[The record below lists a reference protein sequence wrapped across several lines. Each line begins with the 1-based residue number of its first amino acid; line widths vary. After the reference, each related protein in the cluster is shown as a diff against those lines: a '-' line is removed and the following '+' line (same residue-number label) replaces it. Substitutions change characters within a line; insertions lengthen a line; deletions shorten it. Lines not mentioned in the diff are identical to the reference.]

1 MIATIKKN
9 DLVAFDF
16 SDGTSK
22 RIIRQGKELLI
33 EREVSEFTKTNALA
47 DKLDSLF

>member
-16 SDGTSK
+16 ADETSK

-33 EREVSEFTKTNALA
+33 EREVSEFTKTNCIGR
-47 DKLDSLF
+47 